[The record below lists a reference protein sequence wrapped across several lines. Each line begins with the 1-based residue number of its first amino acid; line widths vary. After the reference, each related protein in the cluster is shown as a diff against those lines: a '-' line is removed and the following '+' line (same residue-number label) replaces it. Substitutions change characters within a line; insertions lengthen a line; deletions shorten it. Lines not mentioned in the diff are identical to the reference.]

1 MGCRGLAQDLDLYL
15 KSNGKPLMPFKQ
27 LCVTES
33 YSDFVEDQFGFCE
46 DNGSQ
51 EAREDEGQGKMKG
64 KGR

>member
-1 MGCRGLAQDLDLYL
+1 
-15 KSNGKPLMPFKQ
+15 MPFKQ